1 MYFVNCVCNPFL
13 YSLLSQRFRLG
24 FHILLTNA
32 FNCNKI
38 VVQSFMNF
46 SNGYSRSPQHYQPG
60 SQGVRRSLPNAIVV
74 YQNGEAT
81 MSWTKM
87 SKLSREPTVRTTD
100 VWTKMWFSRI
110 NLLKKYVLTKK
121 IYHHIYNLIDVIK
134 YRNKIYI
141 SMFYYLSSNIFRYV
155 FHKWTYFTFSS
166 SLLVASTLS

>member
-1 MYFVNCVCNPFL
+1 MSSRLSNDYYYIKKRIHLPYFLNIVLCIFFYFPTGCMYFVNCVCNPFL

-32 FNCNKI
+32 FSCNKI

-121 IYHHIYNLIDVIK
+121 IYHHIHI
-134 YRNKIYI
+134 
-141 SMFYYLSSNIFRYV
+141 
-155 FHKWTYFTFSS
+155 
-166 SLLVASTLS
+166 